1 MRTAAGLAAL
11 LLLGG
16 LVSGCLKF
24 DGTLVS
30 LSPVLAAPPIA
41 GSDASDQLFQLS
53 DYHGRVVLLE
63 FWRST

>member
-1 MRTAAGLAAL
+1 MKKIMGLAAL

-16 LVSGCLKF
+16 LVVGCLRI

-30 LSPVLAAPPIA
+30 LGPETAPPIV
-41 GSDASDQLFQLS
+41 GEDSRDQAFQLS
-53 DYHGRVVLLE
+53 DYRGRVVLLE

>member
-1 MRTAAGLAAL
+1 MNKASRLAAL

-16 LVSGCLKF
+16 LIAGCLRI

-30 LSPVLAAPPIA
+30 VSPEMVAPPIT
-41 GSDASDQLFQLS
+41 GEDARDQPLQLS
-53 DYHGRVVLLE
+53 DYRGKVVLLE